1 LQRGNPV
8 EINYKTYTRDELLE
22 AKASFDRE
30 KDPEN
35 YENLIGEI
43 SRRSKRGEDF
53 KNKLTPKEISAI
65 NKLKILG
72 WLQIAAA
79 FVIAFFVVSAA
90 GFFDLLVGLIA
101 IGLNGL
107 AGWYLIKGNILG
119 YRLSIVNQGLQT
131 IVIVSSGIVYGYS
144 GIGGIYILFQ
154 SGLDE
159 WALGFDASVNP
170 GFRFLMGDI
179 QPPYLFGVDVLAVF
193 FIVVL
198 SAGIKIVKK
207 TSC

>member
-1 LQRGNPV
+1 M

-22 AKASFDRE
+22 AKASLDRAKE
-30 KDPEN
+30 PEN

-43 SRRSKRGEDF
+43 SRRIKRGEDF

-79 FVIAFFVVSAA
+79 FVIAFFVLSAA
-90 GFFDLLVGLIA
+90 FSQIGIFDLLIGLIA

-107 AGWYLIKGNILG
+107 AGWYLLKGNILG
-119 YRLSIVNQGLQT
+119 YRLSIINQGLQT
-131 IVIVSSGIVYGYS
+131 IVIVSSSFFYGYS

-154 SGLDE
+154 GGLDE
-159 WALGFDASVNP
+159 WALGFEANVNP
-170 GFRFLMGDI
+170 GLGFGMGDI
-179 QPPYLFGVDVLAVF
+179 QPPYVFGVDVLAVF

-198 SAGIKIVKK
+198 LVGIKIVKK
-207 TSC
+207 TSR